1 MKEIGIIYCPTHKP
15 FCSSLKRWK
24 KMAAILD
31 AKGVEYDMA
40 LSETSHSV
48 ERLFMKMIDQGYTTI
63 VIAGGDSALYDAVN
77 ALMKVEKKVRDGIT
91 LGVIPNGIMND
102 FAQFWG
108 MTYDDIELSVDSLV
122 QHRTRKIDI
131 GCIRYTDKSGEQKQR
146 YFLNSVNIG
155 LLARI
160 QTFRQQT
167 RRIFWSRK
175 LSYLISLFMM
185 VFQKMNYL
193 LTYTINYTE
202 ETHQVTTLCVGN
214 ALGYGQT
221 PNAVPYNGLLD
232 VTVVRRSL
240 FTQFIGAIYLF
251 LRGKILMHKR
261 VKPYRSQMV
270 EIDSEKPLPLSIDGH
285 PMESP
290 VGKFTFTVEQETINF
305 IIEKY

>member
-1 MKEIGIIYCPTHKP
+1 MNNIGIIYCPIHKP
-15 FCSSLKRWK
+15 FASSLKRWNK
-24 KMAAILD
+24 IASVLD
-31 AKGVEYDMA
+31 AKGVKYDMI

-48 ERLFMKMIDQGYTTI
+48 ERLVIKMIDQGYETI
-63 VIAGGDSALYDAVN
+63 VLAGGDSALLDAVN
-77 ALMKVEKKVRDGIT
+77 ALMKFEKKVRYNVT

-122 QHRTRKIDI
+122 QKRTKKIDV
-131 GCIRYTDKSGEQKQR
+131 GCIRYIDKDNKQKQR

-160 QTFRQQT
+160 QTLRQKT

-175 LSYLISLFMM
+175 LSYLISLAMM
-185 VFQKMNYL
+185 VFQKMTYH
-193 LTYTINYTE
+193 LTYNINYTE
-202 ETHQVTTLCVGN
+202 ETHHVTTMCVGN

-232 VTVVRRSL
+232 ITVVRSSL
-240 FTQFIGAIYLF
+240 LTQFISAIYLF
-251 LRGKILMHKR
+251 LRGKILMHNR
-261 VKPYRSQMV
+261 VRPYRAQMV
-270 EIDSEKPLPLSIDGH
+270 EIDSAKSLPLSIDGH

-290 VGKFTFTVEQETINF
+290 QGKFTITVEQESINF
-305 IIEKY
+305 IIEKL